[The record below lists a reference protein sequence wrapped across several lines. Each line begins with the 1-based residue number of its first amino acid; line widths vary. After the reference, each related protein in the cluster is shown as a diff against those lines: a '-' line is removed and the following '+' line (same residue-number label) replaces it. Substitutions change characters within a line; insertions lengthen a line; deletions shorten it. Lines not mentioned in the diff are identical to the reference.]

1 MLFPPVSVLS
11 RVMFRPAAAAAVL
24 LLASLAAAPVMAQ
37 TAAPAS
43 PPAPA
48 APAASTPSDPLTAEK
63 EAAGQLAAQGWLLL
77 LDRQNWGGAWD
88 AASQVFRS
96 MVPIDAWMGA
106 IPKDRAPLGP
116 LITRTPTTAVYKTQ
130 LQGRPDGEYVTA
142 VFATDYT
149 NKKGIEEVVT
159 TVLEPDGR
167 WRVTGYF
174 TR

>member
-1 MLFPPVSVLS
+1 MP
-11 RVMFRPAAAAAVL
+11 FRLEFNRRRIASSTAAAA
-24 LLASLAAAPVMAQ
+24 LLALLACAPAMAQ
-37 TAAPAS
+37 TAAPA
-43 PPAPA
+43 ATPA
-48 APAASTPSDPLTAEK
+48 APAASAPDSRETAEK

-88 AASQVFRS
+88 AASQVFRT

-116 LITRTPTTAVYKTQ
+116 LVTRTPTTAVYKTT

-142 VFATDYT
+142 VFATEYT
-149 NKKGIEEVVT
+149 NKKGLEEVVT
-159 TVLEPDGR
+159 TVREPDGR

>member
-1 MLFPPVSVLS
+1 MKFRPVS
-11 RVMFRPAAAAAVL
+11 RAI
-24 LLASLAAAPVMAQ
+24 LAALFCSSLLSLPALAQ
-37 TAAPAS
+37 TAAPA
-43 PPAPA
+43 A
-48 APAASTPSDPLTAEK
+48 AAASAPSATDKETADK

-88 AASQVFRS
+88 AASQVFRG
-96 MVPIDAWMGA
+96 MVPIDTWMNA
-106 IPKDRAPLGP
+106 IPKDRLPLGA
-116 LITRTPTTAVYKTQ
+116 LVSRTPTTSVYKTT

-142 VFATDYT
+142 VFATEYA

-159 TVLEPDGR
+159 TVREPDGR

>member
-1 MLFPPVSVLS
+1 MTSFPLRAFLPSAVCLALLAAASAL
-11 RVMFRPAAAAAVL
+11 PAAA
-24 LLASLAAAPVMAQ
+24 Q
-37 TAAPAS
+37 TATPAS
-43 PPAPA
+43 P
-48 APAASTPSDPLTAEK
+48 AASAPSDKETADK